1 MRAVTQGAPRLEAT
15 PLAYGTGPVGG
26 ERGPAAGERAAIEAS
41 GPARSP
47 GISFSGTA
55 RGRGPGRVA
64 QTRAAWC

>member
-1 MRAVTQGAPRLEAT
+1 MRTVTLGAPRLELT
-15 PLAYGTGPVGG
+15 PLAHGTGPFGG
-26 ERGPAAGERAAIEAS
+26 ERGPAGGRAAIAAS

-64 QTRAAWC
+64 QTRAA